1 MKINDPLKTALN
13 TVVEKPTTGESTST
27 STVRPSSGAVP
38 PPAADVTKLSSQLQS
53 LQAIVANSPVFDAK
67 KVDIIRSEIES
78 GRFSVDSEKVADAMV
93 KDAISLLKSK

>member
-1 MKINDPLKTALN
+1 
-13 TVVEKPTTGESTST
+13 
-27 STVRPSSGAVP
+27 VP

-93 KDAISLLKSK
+93 KDAVSLLKSK